1 MRESVTSQAS
11 AGVAGGL
18 MVSQNSNGMSLN
30 GLDDIASSIAS
41 SEHQATQPGDLLL

>member
-30 GLDDIASSIAS
+30 GLDIASSIAS